1 MTCSSSLSDTLA
13 PVVPDTS
20 VLINLH
26 ACSLGEQVL
35 RSIPNEIVVPD
46 IVVAELDNE
55 TSYANGENGFIR
67 NLVSQGLIK
76 VARMDDAAY
85 RIFETL
91 IASPGSLDDG
101 EAATIAVAATQGLVA
116 VIDERKGRARAE
128 ALMNGQSPAWS
139 LDLLVHPAVQ
149 AGLPDGA
156 YVEAVYMALSEGR
169 MRIDEERCD
178 AVVALIGVKRAMRCT
193 SLPGFRLRRQTWAS
207 QASGLTQTNE

>member
-13 PVVPDTS
+13 PLVPDTS

-46 IVVAELDNE
+46 IVVSELEHE
-55 TSYANGENGFIR
+55 TSHANGENDFIR
-67 NLVSQGLIK
+67 NLISQGVVK
-76 VARMDDAAY
+76 VARLDDAAY

-91 IASPGSLDDG
+91 IASPSSLDDG
-101 EAATIAVAATQGLVA
+101 EAATIAISASQGLMA

-149 AGLPDGA
+149 AGLPVGA
-156 YVEAVYMALSEGR
+156 YVEAVYLALSEGR

-178 AVVALIGVKRAMRCT
+178 AVVALIGVERAIRCT
-193 SLPGFRLRRQTWAS
+193 SLPGFRFRRQTWAS
-207 QASGLTQTNE
+207 QAGGLTAC